1 MCIISYNLLYFMEPI
16 ALWYNY
22 SDQKPQL
29 PTIKQRLSQSVE
41 QIASNCTDWHKA
53 ICLPTVAQY
62 CGVVLPALSTATPKG
77 TGYCCQQC
85 KTAGVNRKKPISE
98 LAASFEADR
107 SAGRCRAAPLHPQ
120 PTPPL
125 VIKYWLPSIDYIRG
139 CSYGFSYSLSLLC
152 FRLISDSKGVL
163 QNISRGLTICSM
175 FR

>member
-1 MCIISYNLLYFMEPI
+1 MNKLATTPYCFSFSLTGWCRMLSFYCSTMCLIIYKLLLFMCIISYNPLYFMEPI

-62 CGVVLPALSTATPKG
+62 CGVVLPALSTATPKA

-107 SAGRCRAAPLHPQ
+107 SAGRCRAAPLHPSLRH
-120 PTPPL
+120 PL
-125 VIKYWLPSIDYIRG
+125 
-139 CSYGFSYSLSLLC
+139 
-152 FRLISDSKGVL
+152 
-163 QNISRGLTICSM
+163 
-175 FR
+175 